1 MFDTPDTERKSG
13 AGMWIV
19 VAVIVVLVAGG
30 AYWYMSS
37 KGNANSAAPSMTPA
51 APATAASAADP
62 VKDLRVVSTKMDKD
76 PTGNVAVWSVEIKN
90 QSPTFTYSNIS
101 YETTYI
107 AGDNSVLLQ
116 NKGTMSV
123 SLEPGGDQT
132 AEFRD
137 ALFPTG
143 TALYRVKILGASST
157 Q

>member
-19 VAVIVVLVAGG
+19 IAVIVVLVAGG

-37 KGNANSAAPSMTPA
+37 KGSATSATPAMTASAAPT
-51 APATAASAADP
+51 TAAGADP

-90 QSPTFTYSNIS
+90 QSPTFTYSNIN
-101 YETTYI
+101 YQTTYI

-116 NKGTMSV
+116 NKGTMSL

-143 TALYRVKILGASST
+143 TALYRVAILGASST

>member
-19 VAVIVVLVAGG
+19 VAVVVVLVAGG

-37 KGNANSAAPSMTPA
+37 KGNANSAALSMTPA
-51 APATAASAADP
+51 APATAAASADP

-90 QSPTFTYSNIS
+90 QSPTFTYNNIS